1 MPWRKKTFTLHQ
13 TFCLR
18 IVLKYRIEVSKALDL
33 FTFISVNFGFYIL
46 RKIRVVVVVDDD
58 DDSVQSPGEGGGGWG
73 ERRKHD
79 FRFNPAIKY
88 TLQTLT
94 FLNFFL

>member
-1 MPWRKKTFTLHQ
+1 MAKKKLQ

-33 FTFISVNFGFYIL
+33 FTFISVNFDFIL
-46 RKIRVVVVVDDD
+46 RKIKVVVVDDD
-58 DDSVQSPGEGGGGWG
+58 NSVQSPGGGGGRWG

-88 TLQTLT
+88 ILQTLT
-94 FLNFFL
+94 CLNFFL

>member
-1 MPWRKKTFTLHQ
+1 M
-13 TFCLR
+13 
-18 IVLKYRIEVSKALDL
+18 KYRIEVSKALD
-33 FTFISVNFGFYIL
+33 FFIFISVNFGFIL
-46 RKIRVVVVVDDD
+46 RKIKVVVVVVDDD
-58 DDSVQSPGEGGGGWG
+58 NSVQSPGGGRRGGGGWGG

-94 FLNFFL
+94 CLNFFL